1 MDQNIADKNKY
12 QFEQFST
19 AKEGDIT
26 HSLSERIIP
35 SDQNILFDMERS

>member
-19 AKEGDIT
+19 AKEGDII
-26 HSLSERIIP
+26 ERIIP